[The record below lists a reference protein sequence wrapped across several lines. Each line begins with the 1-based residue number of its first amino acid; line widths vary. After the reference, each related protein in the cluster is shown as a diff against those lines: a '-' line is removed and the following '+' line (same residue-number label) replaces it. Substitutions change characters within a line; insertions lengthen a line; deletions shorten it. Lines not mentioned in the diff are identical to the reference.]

1 MADNG
6 IRISTA
12 DNDSQWKEEIRGH
25 IIVTKQG
32 SAARDLFLEDVS
44 RLWFTEVGIITTVL
58 FGPWC
63 SLIGAF
69 AAFVAWRLYRWY
81 AARPESKD
89 TKLKRLRREL
99 EK

>member
-12 DNDSQWKEEIRGH
+12 DNDSQWKEEIRGY

-44 RLWFTEVGIITTVL
+44 HLWFTEVGIITTVL
-58 FGPWC
+58 FGPWA

-69 AAFVAWRLYRWY
+69 GAFAIWRLYRWY
-81 AARPESKD
+81 AACPESKNA
-89 TKLKRLRREL
+89 KLKRLKKEL

>member
-1 MADNG
+1 MVDNS

-25 IIVTKQG
+25 IIVAEKS
-32 SAARDLFLEDVS
+32 SAARDLFLDDIS
-44 RLWFTEVGIITTVL
+44 HLWFTEIGIITTVL

-69 AAFVAWRLYRWY
+69 AAFAAWRLYRWY
-81 AARPESKD
+81 AARPETKD
-89 TKLKRLRREL
+89 AKLKRLKKEL
-99 EK
+99 GK

>member
-1 MADNG
+1 MIDG
-6 IRISTA
+6 GTRIDTA
-12 DNDSQWKEEIRGH
+12 DNDSRWKEEIRGRV
-25 IIVTKQG
+25 IVTRQS

-44 RLWFTEVGIITTVL
+44 HLWFTEVGIITTVL

-69 AAFVAWRLYRWY
+69 AAFAAWRLYRWF

-89 TKLKRLRREL
+89 AKLKRLRKEVK
-99 EK
+99 E

>member
-12 DNDSQWKEEIRGH
+12 DNDSQRKEEIRGH

-32 SAARDLFLEDVS
+32 SAARDLFLDDIS
-44 RLWFTEVGIITTVL
+44 HLWFTEIGIITTVL
-58 FGPWC
+58 FGPWA

-69 AAFVAWRLYRWY
+69 GAFAIWRLYRWY
-81 AARPESKD
+81 AARPETKD
-89 TKLKRLRREL
+89 AKLKRLKKEL
-99 EK
+99 GK